1 MSSSDWDE
9 WWPALPYSEWRETYE
24 ALHMWTQVVGKVKL
38 GKNRDVNHWW
48 HVPLYVSA
56 RGLTTAAMNEGDR
69 VFQID
74 FDFIDHTLS
83 VSESGGRSLSFDLR
97 RVDSVAEFYASV
109 KSRLDE
115 LRIWTK
121 IWTTPV
127 EVENPVPF
135 EQDEKHR
142 RYNPEHANR
151 FWRVLSR
158 ADYVLQVLRSNFVG
172 KSSPVHFFWGS
183 FDLAVTRFSGR
194 GAPRHPGAPNV
205 ADSVTREA
213 YSHEVSSAGF
223 WPGGPALPEPIFYSY
238 AYPEPAGFKDAK
250 VAPARAY
257 YSKDFGEFILPY
269 EAVRTSETHIN
280 DVMQFFN
287 ETYGAAADLGKW
299 DRGSLER

>member
-1 MSSSDWDE
+1 MSSDDWAE
-9 WWPALPYSEWRETYE
+9 WWPALPYAEWRETYE

-38 GKNRDVNHWW
+38 DKNRDVNHWW

-83 VSESGGRSLSFDLR
+83 VTESGGRSLSFDLT
-97 RVDSVAEFYASV
+97 RVGSVAEFYASV

-135 EQDEKHR
+135 EQDEKYR

-158 ADYVLQVLRSNFVG
+158 ADYVLQVLRSDFVG

-238 AYPEPAGFKDAK
+238 AYPEPAGFKDAR

-257 YSKDFGEFILPY
+257 YNKDFGEFILPY
-269 EAVRTSETHIN
+269 EAVRTSETHLN
-280 DVMQFFN
+280 DVLQFFN
-287 ETYGAAADLGKW
+287 ETYEAAADLGKW
-299 DRGSLER
+299 DRAALER